1 MLKHLSINNFQSHKD
16 TAIEF
21 DPRLTV
27 LVGPSN
33 NGKTAIIRAIRWV
46 LSNRPRGSSFIR
58 NTADSATVRLDGV
71 SREKGRKG
79 GDGRYMIDGETLTA
93 LGGEVPQQVKDQFG
107 MTDVNIADQ
116 LSQHFLVLDAP
127 GQIARTINEAVHL
140 ERAEAAVKSA
150 DSETRSAKQSVKAT
164 KQTLEAVDLASK
176 ALGWV
181 DKVRLRLDAVTAL
194 ETNVGRSRGIV
205 ESIRQVAG
213 ELGIVGKRIEG
224 VRLPVGALA
233 LAGTLS
239 ERAEKVLVDRK
250 RLELHRQIVRHVG
263 IANTGIAECGEPAEL
278 LKAARTLVMT
288 AATNQA
294 GCDKRES
301 LQRLLNEL
309 KQVDKSLPTWPICQA
324 AAEAERLADKA
335 GKWQQGVKAYNV
347 LYDMHEGLIELGQ
360 NHAFVT
366 IGIAKDRNEE
376 RELMEGLTECP
387 TCGQELDETAK
398 GRLLNE

>member
-1 MLKHLSINNFQSHKD
+1 MLKYLSINNFQSHKD

-58 NTADSATVRLDGV
+58 NTADSATVHLDGV
-71 SREKGRKG
+71 CREKGRKG

-116 LSQHFLVLDAP
+116 LSQHYLVLDAP
-127 GQIARTINEAVHL
+127 GQTARTINEAVHL

-213 ELGIVGKRIEG
+213 ELGIVGKQIETIK
-224 VRLPVGALA
+224 LPVGASDVASA
-233 LAGTLS
+233 LS
-239 ERAEKVLVDRK
+239 YRAEKAKLVRE
-250 RLELHRQIVRHVG
+250 RLESLEELVHG
-263 IANTGIAECGEPAEL
+263 IGVADRAIAKLGNPAEL
-278 LKAARTLVMT
+278 LEVARTLVMT

-294 GCDKRES
+294 DRDKRES

-347 LYDMHEGLIELGQ
+347 LYDMHESLMGLEKGCKITVDELDDCKW
-360 NHAFVT
+360 T
-366 IGIAKDRNEE
+366 E

-387 TCGQELDETAK
+387 TCGQELDEAAK
-398 GRLLNE
+398 GKVLNE